1 MKLFLIILVMTMVV
15 IPLVAQNSEEQSIQQ
30 LQDKI
35 LRQQQILQNLE
46 QQIQS
51 REQIN
56 QAYTEN
62 LVNEYLQQ
70 PFTEESEGITA
81 GYEKGFFINS
91 EDGDFQM
98 KINGYLRGHLF
109 FYEAHTYNNN
119 SFRMSESRVDFHFY
133 LFKDWHIRIRPDF
146 AVQDGNMLRDT
157 YLEYLGWDCLRARI
171 GAWITN
177 FSIEAETNP
186 PDLLAIFYSP
196 YNSAIPNR
204 DVGVSIF
211 GYGIPFVKSEYL
223 ADHFFYSLGVFN
235 GNGLN
240 SLDNNDRKMFLGTAR
255 FFPLDRT
262 NENVFVQASMFFR
275 ESQFIEDGAA
285 LRLGALRGHEA
296 FGGDPHPNTVE
307 DTDDVGGKTMGVS
320 TGFRYWKNNLRIEGE
335 GIYVHYDRNAGA
347 QLSQNYHT
355 LTLWAASLGASY
367 FFPIGKAD
375 NNMGFEPLLK
385 VSYTDIDDSEGDGS
399 ASGSTNPTGTMSDV
413 QGQTVWEF
421 VVGAKFH
428 ANKHI
433 RFDFNWVMYDLSL
446 TQGLD
451 NTYSR
456 NGGGGLMHA
465 FVFQWVARW

>member
-1 MKLFLIILVMTMVV
+1 MKLFLITIVMMMAAM
-15 IPLVAQNSEEQSIQQ
+15 PLIAQTSEEQSIQQ

-46 QQIQS
+46 QQIQA
-51 REQIN
+51 RDQKH
-56 QAYTEN
+56 QTYTEN
-62 LVNEYLQQ
+62 LVNTYLQQ
-70 PFTEESEGITA
+70 PFAEESEGITA
-81 GYEKGFFINS
+81 GYNKGFFIDS
-91 EDGDFQM
+91 EDGNFQM

-109 FYEAHTYNNN
+109 FYEANTYTTD
-119 SFRMSESRVDFHFY
+119 SFRMSESRVDFNFY

-146 AVQDGNMLRDT
+146 SVQNGNMLRDT
-157 YLEYLGWDCLRARI
+157 YLEYLGWDCLRFRI
-171 GAWITN
+171 GAWITS
-177 FSIEAETNP
+177 FSVEGEANP
-186 PDLLAIFYSP
+186 ADLLAIFYSP
-196 YNSAIPNR
+196 YNSAIPGR
-204 DVGVSIF
+204 DVGASIF
-211 GYGIPFVKSEYL
+211 GYGIPLLKSEYL
-223 ADHFFYSLGVFN
+223 ADHFFYSFGVFN
-235 GNGLN
+235 GMGLN
-240 SLDNNDRKMFLGTAR
+240 RLDDNDHKMLLGTAR

-262 NENVFVQASMFFR
+262 NENVFVQTSVFFR
-275 ESQFIEDGAA
+275 ESQFMEDGAA
-285 LRLGALRGHEA
+285 LRLGALRNHEA
-296 FGGDPHPNTVE
+296 FGGEPDATIE
-307 DTDDVGGKTMGVS
+307 DTDDIGGRTIGVS
-320 TGFRYWKNNLRIEGE
+320 TGFRYWKDNLRIEGE
-335 GIYVHYDRNAGA
+335 GMFVNYARNAGG

-367 FFPIGKAD
+367 FFPIGNPD
-375 NNMGFEPLLK
+375 NKMGLEPLLK

-451 NTYSR
+451 NSDSR

-465 FVFQWVARW
+465 FVFQWLARW